1 MSTLLKM
8 ASIGQGAEIA
18 GDEQLARANQQR
30 KTAQCL
36 PLA

>member
-18 GDEQLARANQQR
+18 GDEQLARAIE
-30 KTAQCL
+30 TAVFLICDRR
-36 PLA
+36 